1 MESLK
6 MMYVAMSVMLG
17 FFLYKVLSR
26 TKALRDQI
34 AAATTPPVASPAA
47 PLTATPLAAPTP
59 LTPSV
64 PSLIRLPLTSLTLSP
79 VSLSLDS
86 ELATSEQN
94 PALTVK
100 RSDHSLRAKIED
112 LDEKILAYLG
122 SNPMEGLCAQDLSSI
137 ISESAGLD
145 VDRRYINKHIINSRL
160 YTMMRKKKVR
170 HKYIKEGLYWYTE

>member
-1 MESLK
+1 

-79 VSLSLDS
+79 VSCSTIDS
-86 ELATSEQN
+86 ELATSDQN

-122 SNPMEGLCAQDLSSI
+122 SSPMEGLCAQDLSSI
-137 ISESAGLD
+137 ISESAGLET
-145 VDRRYINKHIINSRL
+145 DRRYINKHIINSRL
-160 YTMMRKKKVR
+160 YTMMRKKRVR
-170 HKYIKEGLYWYTE
+170 HKYIKEGLYWYTD

>member
-1 MESLK
+1 

-17 FFLYKVLSR
+17 FFLYKTVTR
-26 TKALRDQI
+26 IKALRDQI
-34 AAATTPPVASPAA
+34 APATAPPVVSPAA
-47 PLTATPLAAPTP
+47 PLAATPLVASIAASPA
-59 LTPSV
+59 V
-64 PSLIRLPLTSLTLSP
+64 PSLMRLPLTSLSLSP

-86 ELATSEQN
+86 ELATPEKN

-122 SNPMEGLCAQDLSSI
+122 SSPMEGLCAQDLSSI

-160 YTMMRKKKVR
+160 YTMMRKKRVR
-170 HKYIKEGLYWYTE
+170 HKYIKEGLYWYTD

>member
-34 AAATTPPVASPAA
+34 AAATTPPVASPVA
-47 PLTATPLAAPTP
+47 PLTATPLAAAP

-79 VSLSLDS
+79 VSCSTIDS

-94 PALTVK
+94 P
-100 RSDHSLRAKIED
+100 
-112 LDEKILAYLG
+112 DEKILAYLG

-137 ISESAGLD
+137 ISESAGLET
-145 VDRRYINKHIINSRL
+145 DRRYINKHIINSRL